1 MKWQMFKTLQAR
13 LFLFL
18 ILIGVIP
25 LIIVGLEWLHF
36 GNKSVMSE
44 VDQRLN
50 IEAQLIANR
59 LEANLV
65 EWQDQSQMTADLL
78 GNSAQSLRTLQKFHH
93 YSDYALLAKL
103 TLDGKVESSDPA
115 LPASFSAERNLSF
128 QKAIKG
134 KQAWEI
140 TTNWQE
146 GAPVLQIYTPIR
158 TQSEKI
164 IGVFASAISL
174 EKIRALG
181 KTNTKTLQFAII
193 DETNQLILNPHLGE
207 SAEAHTIYQQY
218 ATLLQRP
225 NSEVGQIQYKID
237 GIEYMAGHAIVN
249 GFNWVLLVEEDSAQL
264 FAKTTQTRN
273 TILAMMG
280 LTLLGGLSASYFA
293 SRTLTGPER
302 QLADAAQ
309 AFAQGD
315 ADIPLPTPST
325 PQYAKLIKSFE
336 NMRTVVTERE
346 GILSQSEARNR
357 ALLEALPDTLF
368 RLNRNGTII
377 DFHAPSRSG
386 PMRQMDKNM
395 IGVDFY
401 QFIKRMGGNHTY
413 NITLQAFKRAVKT
426 SEPQTLE
433 CQLTI
438 YNKPTDFEVRFTPLE
453 ENNEVLAI
461 FRNVTRRK
469 QDANLIRKQGLA
481 IEVAHDG
488 MAILDKQLKLTYLNP
503 AYASIHGYKSADLIG
518 CDFFSLYP
526 DSEREN
532 LNQLII
538 PHVKTHGSWRG
549 EMIGKTKNNDQYPQ
563 EISLSLLTDSGEIV
577 CVVRDIT
584 PHKVAVKQLHEQRQS
599 LKEAVRERTAE
610 LEAANTELAQAA
622 RLKDEFLANM
632 SHELR
637 TPLNSILGMTEALQ
651 EEIYGSLSEQQK
663 QAVRRAE
670 ESARH
675 LLDVINDVLH
685 VSQIEAGK
693 IELKLETISAETV
706 CEASLAIIRHSSQ
719 KKGLKVYYQFDPQI
733 KEITVDERRLKQILV
748 NLLGNAVKFTP
759 NGGKIGL
766 EVRGDLQKEQVI
778 FTVWDTGI
786 GIADEEQT
794 LLFKPFVQLDGS
806 LSRAHEGSGLGLA
819 ISQRLAEML
828 GGEIR
833 LQSEVGKG
841 SHFTLTLPWI
851 NEKEMKIHSLEQLSA
866 EGIDKQHEKKI
877 ITTESL
883 HAPLILLAEDNELS
897 IVTFADYLRY
907 RGYRVMIARTGIET
921 IDLAK
926 RNRPDLILMDVQMP
940 IMDGLETTR
949 RLRRNALTSKTPI
962 IALTGLAMEGDEEK
976 CLAVGANG
984 YLTKPVGLKVL
995 VNTIQRYLEHPLQA

>member
-1 MKWQMFKTLQAR
+1 MKWQAFKTVQAR
-13 LFLFL
+13 LLLFL
-18 ILIGVIP
+18 ILIGIIP
-25 LIIVGLEWLHF
+25 SIIIAVQLLKNGNDKLIQVEKQLSSEAELTATVLE
-36 GNKSVMSE
+36 
-44 VDQRLN
+44 QRFT
-50 IEAQLIANR
+50 IWQREAT
-59 LEANLV
+59 LV
-65 EWQDQSQMTADLL
+65 ADLL
-78 GNSAQSLRTLQKFHH
+78 ANSAEFTSLQKLRTT
-93 YSDYALLAKL
+93 YYPEYTLLAHFDA
-103 TLDGKVESSDPA
+103 DGKIVNSDPP
-115 LPASFSAERNLSF
+115 LPAGSSAETIVSF
-128 QKAIKG
+128 QTALQG
-134 KQAWEI
+134 KQTWEF
-140 TTNWQE
+140 
-146 GAPVLQIYTPIR
+146 APSAPNGEQMLQIYTPIR
-158 TQSEKI
+158 ASTGEVN
-164 IGVFASAISL
+164 GVLASPVSIKTIETLVNGHAEVLRFAL
-174 EKIRALG
+174 VDQK
-181 KTNTKTLQFAII
+181 Q
-193 DETNQLILNPHLGE
+193 QLILNPHTE
-207 SAEAHTIYQQY
+207 NSAEAGTIYPPFAKLLETQNATKEQLRYRLNGINYVAGY
-218 ATLLQRP
+218 AVVNNFNGLLL
-225 NSEVGQIQYKID
+225 
-237 GIEYMAGHAIVN
+237 A
-249 GFNWVLLVEEDSAQL
+249 EEDSAEL
-264 FAKTTQTRN
+264 YATTNQQRN
-273 TILAMMG
+273 TILGITA
-280 LTLLGGLSASYFA
+280 LTMLGGILAAYFA
-293 SRTLTGPER
+293 SRALIAPPRE
-302 QLADAAQ
+302 LADAAQ
-309 AFAQGD
+309 AFAYGD
-315 ADIPLPTPST
+315 ADIPLPAPTT
-325 PQYAKLIKSFE
+325 PQYANLIKSFE

-346 GILSQSEARNR
+346 GVLSQSEARNR

-377 DFHAPSRSG
+377 DFHAPSRPG

-401 QFIKRMGGNHTY
+401 QFIKRMGGTHTY
-413 NITLQAFKRAVKT
+413 NITLQAFKRAVQT
-426 SEPQTLE
+426 GEPQTLE

-438 YNKPTDFEVRFTPLE
+438 YSKPTDFEVRFTPLE

-481 IEVAHDG
+481 IEAAHDG

-503 AYASIHGYKSADLIG
+503 AFASINGYKSADLLG
-518 CDFFSLYP
+518 RALFELYP
-526 DSEREN
+526 NSEQDHF
-532 LNQLII
+532 NQLII
-538 PHVKTHGSWRG
+538 PHVKTYGSWRG
-549 EMIGKTKNNDQYPQ
+549 EMLGRTKNNEQYPQ
-563 EISLSLLTDSGEIV
+563 EISLSLLPDSGEIV

-584 PHKVAVKQLHEQRQS
+584 PHKVAVEQLHEQRQS

-651 EEIYGSLSEQQK
+651 EEIYGSLSDQQR
-663 QAVRRAE
+663 QAVQRAE
-670 ESARH
+670 ESAQH

-693 IELKLETISAETV
+693 IDLKLENISAETV

-733 KEITVDERRLKQILV
+733 KEVTADERRLKQILV
-748 NLLGNAVKFTP
+748 NLLSNAVKFTP

-766 EVRGDLQKEQVI
+766 EVRGDLQKEVVI

-786 GIADEEQT
+786 GIAEDEQT

-806 LSRAHEGSGLGLA
+806 LSRIHEGSGLGLA

-828 GGEIR
+828 GGEIH

-841 SHFTLTLPWI
+841 SHFALILPWV
-851 NEKEMKIHSLEQLSA
+851 NEKEATIHPQLESSA
-866 EGIDKQHEKKI
+866 ENVADNPL
-877 ITTESL
+877 ITNDPL

-907 RGYRVMIARTGIET
+907 RGYRVMVARTGVET

-926 RNRPDLILMDVQMP
+926 RNHPDLILMDVQMP
-940 IMDGLETTR
+940 IMDGIETTR
-949 RLRRNALTSKTPI
+949 RLRRNTLTAKTPI
-962 IALTGLAMEGDEEK
+962 IALTGLAMEGDEER

-995 VNTIQRYLEHPLQA
+995 VNTIQHYLGQPLQA